1 MSDSTSTLT
10 IPVGTWELDP
20 THTTVSFSARHLM
33 VSKVRG
39 RFGSFRGTITV
50 GDDPL
55 VSAVRAEIDTASI
68 DTKDEQRDGHLKS
81 PDFLDVERYPTITF
95 VSTGVRDAGGGEYD
109 LDGDLTITGTT
120 RPVTLK
126 VVSNGVAKDPW
137 GGTRAGFEAT
147 TEFSR
152 KDFGLEWNVALESGG
167 VLVGDKV
174 KVEIEVEA
182 VQQAPEAG
190 DTATAG

>member
-1 MSDSTSTLT
+1 MSVQSSRTVTVPSG
-10 IPVGTWELDP
+10 IWELDP
-20 THTTVSFSARHLM
+20 SHTSVSFSARHLM

-55 VSAVRAEIDTASI
+55 ISSVTAEIDTASI

-81 PDFLDVERYPTITF
+81 PDFLNVDKYPTITF
-95 VSTGVRDAGGGEYD
+95 KSTAVRDAGDGEYD
-109 LDGDLTITGTT
+109 VDGNLTILDAT
-120 RPVTLK
+120 RKVTLK
-126 VVSNGVAKDPW
+126 VVLSGVEKDPW
-137 GGTRAGFEAT
+137 GGTRVGFEAS

-174 KVEIEVEA
+174 KVELEIEA
-182 VQQAPEAG
+182 VQQAPAAEGPAAG
-190 DTATAG
+190 